1 MLKILILAE
10 GGGDMGFFLQTT
22 NCGGSAAVVYLE
34 GGLIFIIIHK
44 SLYEPQAR
52 IAFPFSGTELL
63 FKESP

>member
-1 MLKILILAE
+1 
-10 GGGDMGFFLQTT
+10 MGFFLHTT
-22 NCGGSAAVVYLE
+22 DCGGSAAVVYLE

-52 IAFPFSGTELL
+52 ITFPFNGTELL